1 MIEDRSEIDEA
12 AGTATPARIGWAEA
26 HSHRDRPHLRRD
38 PLRVYATRAFIF
50 DSLAI
55 LIAGVV
61 GFILRWAI
69 PYSVE
74 LNDPTY
80 VAYVVIVATALL
92 GLEAAG
98 IARGSRA
105 FTFALLGLNAILLVL
120 LFVIL
125 DRGRIISP
133 AASRLERERVERLR
147 RVAAVRT
154 TIAPEELR

>member
-1 MIEDRSEIDEA
+1 MIEDRSEIDED
-12 AGTATPARIGWAEA
+12 AGVSTPARIGWAEA

-55 LIAGVV
+55 LIAGIV

-80 VAYVVIVATALL
+80 VAYVVIVVVALITTLVFRGAYVTRILGVGSEEFKRVVGATAFVF
-92 GLEAAG
+92 GA
-98 IARGSRA
+98 IAIAVFVFKVDLSRG
-105 FTFALLGLNAILLVL
+105 FVVITFATRPIGTNITLG
-120 LFVIL
+120 
-125 DRGRIISP
+125 
-133 AASRLERERVERLR
+133 
-147 RVAAVRT
+147 
-154 TIAPEELR
+154 

>member
-1 MIEDRSEIDEA
+1 MIEDRSDIDEA

-69 PYSVE
+69 PFNVE
-74 LNDPTY
+74 IYDPTY
-80 VAYVVIVATALL
+80 ISLLFIVVI
-92 GLEAAG
+92 EP
-98 IARGSRA
+98 RK
-105 FTFALLGLNAILLVL
+105 
-120 LFVIL
+120 
-125 DRGRIISP
+125 
-133 AASRLERERVERLR
+133 
-147 RVAAVRT
+147 
-154 TIAPEELR
+154 